1 MRDDSLEVVLRG
13 LFPAAF
19 LSQSLSSDINLAMCM
34 SASLSSSF
42 CKLGTCRRLAILSPL
57 TLAGTP
63 QWSGIAPTGLANP
76 QRVSQL
82 LKPALV
88 HCLEVA
94 CGYCEAELSP
104 ALPGTPQRGLTPKGE
119 RKFSGLELMGGFGGG
134 AASCPSW
141 RWGNMSL
148 QRSWPFFAYPS
159 WLRPDPLLHCWLKL
173 TPGREVKKQ
182 WVLPPVCPP
191 QLGAV
196 SSLVS
201 SYLPSLGPSQLPC
214 SPSSASTGRLTLLSQ
229 GLGSGV
235 ARCLDKGGPIGSTE
249 LLAVSPGE

>member
-34 SASLSSSF
+34 SASLNSSF

-63 QWSGIAPTGLANP
+63 QWSGIAPTGLASP

-119 RKFSGLELMGGFGGG
+119 GKFSGLELMGGGGE

-141 RWGNMSL
+141 RWGEQVSTEELAILCLPIMAQARSPPAL
-148 QRSWPFFAYPS
+148 LAEAYPRQRGQETMGASSCVSPLVRGCQQPSVLLSSFTGSVPAPLLPELSIHWQAYPS
-159 WLRPDPLLHCWLKL
+159 
-173 TPGREVKKQ
+173 V
-182 WVLPPVCPP
+182 
-191 QLGAV
+191 
-196 SSLVS
+196 
-201 SYLPSLGPSQLPC
+201 LGPRRRC
-214 SPSSASTGRLTLLSQ
+214 GTV
-229 GLGSGV
+229 SG
-235 ARCLDKGGPIGSTE
+235 
-249 LLAVSPGE
+249 

>member
-34 SASLSSSF
+34 SASLNSSF

-63 QWSGIAPTGLANP
+63 QWSGIAPTGLASP

-119 RKFSGLELMGGFGGG
+119 GKFSGLELMGGGGKRPLVQVG
-134 AASCPSW
+134 DG
-141 RWGNMSL
+141 GNRSL

-173 TPGREVKKQ
+173 TPGREGKRQ
-182 WVLPPVCPP
+182 WALPPVCPP
-191 QLGAV
+191 
-196 SSLVS
+196 
-201 SYLPSLGPSQLPC
+201 
-214 SPSSASTGRLTLLSQ
+214 
-229 GLGSGV
+229 
-235 ARCLDKGGPIGSTE
+235 
-249 LLAVSPGE
+249 